1 MQKKGVMFP
10 LLDGVLQALEE
21 VDSGRSSLDDVL
33 DDSNIINP
41 EMRRTAAH
49 WLFSCYRYR
58 VSVEKF
64 IRDFA
69 SKSKIKKPLFRLA
82 LAGAVHCAFQDRIA
96 REAVV
101 NAIVEYAKIKKGIS
115 ESRFINAF
123 LRKICR
129 ENVLFTAELPDAV
142 AKKWRKIYGDEFILQ
157 AEKCLSSEPV
167 QTFRLRHES
176 GELSFDAEKISD
188 GLLKRFVFCQ
198 THEMGK
204 CLASEC
210 FANGGIYIQD
220 SAAGTAVELL
230 AEYVTEEKGN
240 FIDVCG
246 APGGKAIMFYDLFPQ
261 WQVFI
266 GDRSARRQQRT
277 AENLERCKVNAEI
290 LCLDAAKD
298 KFDRQYD
305 VVFAD
310 VPCSN
315 SGVFRKRPDTLFRQ
329 NAEGLNEIVQ
339 IQRDILEN
347 VSHAVKVGGLLLY
360 STCSIEPEEDGL
372 QIKNF
377 CLSHSEFEF
386 LSERLTLPAFEHDG
400 AYCACLRRKNDS

>member
-198 THEMGK
+198 YCKSKFISNLIFCRFTHR
-204 CLASEC
+204 
-210 FANGGIYIQD
+210 I
-220 SAAGTAVELL
+220 
-230 AEYVTEEKGN
+230 
-240 FIDVCG
+240 
-246 APGGKAIMFYDLFPQ
+246 
-261 WQVFI
+261 
-266 GDRSARRQQRT
+266 
-277 AENLERCKVNAEI
+277 
-290 LCLDAAKD
+290 
-298 KFDRQYD
+298 
-305 VVFAD
+305 
-310 VPCSN
+310 
-315 SGVFRKRPDTLFRQ
+315 
-329 NAEGLNEIVQ
+329 
-339 IQRDILEN
+339 
-347 VSHAVKVGGLLLY
+347 
-360 STCSIEPEEDGL
+360 
-372 QIKNF
+372 
-377 CLSHSEFEF
+377 
-386 LSERLTLPAFEHDG
+386 
-400 AYCACLRRKNDS
+400 